1 MPDFIISTCPIDL
14 YALQPAS
21 FYFIPWTVILDDDTV
36 FAYDVQLPDENVM
49 VEMVDV
55 SIPVLPVKRLLFQ
68 YSYTNTE
75 TQHSMY
81 IDKLLSRLGPEW
93 SLSNLRLPFKGPIPD
108 DSSTNYILCFMVPQ
122 LKKVHVVTGPQRL
135 LT

>member
-1 MPDFIISTCPIDL
+1 LICLQAVFGTNGFILLNPGVTNE
-14 YALQPAS
+14 AL
-21 FYFIPWTVILDDDTV
+21 ILDVICTKH
-36 FAYDVQLPDENVM
+36 VM